1 MIRHMLKATAVLGAT
16 LLLCMGVGIAWANQP
31 SPSTDRAHGS
41 AAAFTA
47 PATRDASAMVRR
59 VTTPSRMLGVKA
71 RSGLPR
77 LLTVDF
83 SRAFAVRPATI
94 TPTGDGSAFISGL
107 KGKRSPIHWR
117 TWTASQADAVATI
130 WIDNGIPNN
139 AQGTFFAHRATVQAY
154 RVRKGRF
161 TRLTIRFRQQGSK
174 QTWAL
179 SLARS
184 GPGYVWN

>member
-1 MIRHMLKATAVLGAT
+1 MIRHMLKAAAVLGAT

-31 SPSTDRAHGS
+31 VPSAGYSPDRT
-41 AAAFTA
+41 AAFTA
-47 PATRDASAMVRR
+47 PATRDASAMVR
-59 VTTPSRMLGVKA
+59 VTTPSRMVGVKA

-83 SRAFAVRPATI
+83 SRSFAVRPAMI

-154 RVRKGRF
+154 RIRKGRF

-174 QTWAL
+174 RTWAL